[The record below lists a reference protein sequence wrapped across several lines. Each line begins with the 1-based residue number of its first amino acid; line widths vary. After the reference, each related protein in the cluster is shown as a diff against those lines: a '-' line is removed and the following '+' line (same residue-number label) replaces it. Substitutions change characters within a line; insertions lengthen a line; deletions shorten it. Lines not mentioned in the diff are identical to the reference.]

1 MWWRSSGGGR
11 WRWTRLWNGAD
22 RVWSHAQEGSGP
34 GRLVVP
40 HPARR
45 WIAIAIGGETVVNS
59 WIPMVTRLAST
70 SLRSVPFVRWRRWS
84 YGKNLTIQRV
94 IG

>member
-1 MWWRSSGGGR
+1 MWWRSSGGR
-11 WRWTRLWNGAD
+11 WRRTRLWKGAD
-22 RVWSHAQEGSGP
+22 RVWSHAQEDSGP

-70 SLRSVPFVRWRRWS
+70 SLRSVPFVRWWRWS
-84 YGKNLTIQRV
+84 YRKNLI
-94 IG
+94 